1 MVVLVGSG
9 GGGGWWLLW
18 WWLLLLLL
26 LAAIAK
32 EVLVA
37 KVSNGLLVTSWPVPF
52 AARAEKRE

>member
-1 MVVLVGSG
+1 VGSG

-37 KVSNGLLVTSWPVPF
+37 KVSNGMLVTSWPVPF